1 MACLLFDMTI
11 YVQQFVKNRQWM
23 NHEIALGQH
32 MDKTGYRKEAAVKIE
47 KANALKL
54 PSYLNTAPTEACFP
68 RLHPKL
74 PRWST

>member
-1 MACLLFDMTI
+1 MTI

-54 PSYLNTAPTEACFP
+54 PSYLIISEVAGLCHSDYTCV
-68 RLHPKL
+68 
-74 PRWST
+74 